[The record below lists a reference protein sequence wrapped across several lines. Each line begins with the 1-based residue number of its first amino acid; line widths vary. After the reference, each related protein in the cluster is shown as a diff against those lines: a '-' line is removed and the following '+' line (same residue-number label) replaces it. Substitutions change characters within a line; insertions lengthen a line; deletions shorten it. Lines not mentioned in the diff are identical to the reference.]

1 LAWVS
6 CRGHAGPGD
15 VILFKP
21 LHPLHAIL
29 LAGTFPLFLGALCG
43 DLAYAATHELQW
55 KNFASWLIVA
65 GLVFGGPTLAW
76 AIIDFA
82 RFAADRAAARIGYVL
97 VVLVMWVLGLI
108 NAFVHAGD
116 AWASMPEG
124 PVLSA
129 LVTLLAIVAMALG
142 FANYRAPRMVV

>member
-1 LAWVS
+1 M
-6 CRGHAGPGD
+6 
-15 VILFKP
+15 
-21 LHPLHAIL
+21 
-29 LAGTFPLFLGALCG
+29 
-43 DLAYAATHELQW
+43 QW

-65 GLVFGGPTLAW
+65 GLLFGGLTLAW
-76 AIIDFA
+76 AIIDLA
-82 RFAADRAAARIGYVL
+82 RLAADRGAARIGYVL
-97 VVLVMWVLGLI
+97 VVLVMWVLGLV

-142 FANYRAPRMVV
+142 FAGYRAPRMVV